1 MTLNRRTLLG
11 AAGLSPL
18 IWVGASPLVW
28 TAAPALAETPRDL
41 IVMGAQID
49 DIVSLDP
56 QEAFEYSANEVL
68 GNTYDRLILPN
79 LADPTDIKGDLAE
92 SWSTSENGLTTTFK
106 MAQGRKFAS
115 GNPVTAEDA
124 AFSLQRA
131 VIMDKAPAFIVNQFG
146 FTKENAA
153 ERIRAADPGTLVLTL
168 AEKGSSS
175 FLLYCLSALVGCVV
189 DKKAVMAKAT
199 GGDMG
204 NAWLRAGNS
213 AGSGPFQLRQ
223 WRASENVAMDPN
235 PNHPSPPRLR
245 RLVLQHRPD
254 TSAQLLG
261 LQRGDIDIARTL
273 APDQLASLAKDPAY
287 ALLTAPKSYL
297 TYLALNQSH
306 PVLSKPQVRQAI
318 KWAIDYKGIAA
329 SITPS
334 TYEPHQA
341 FLPKGFPGA
350 LTDLPF
356 SKDTKR
362 AKSLL
367 AEAGV
372 PGGFEVTLDHNT
384 NPPFSDV
391 AQAVQANLAEA
402 GIKVTLIAGEDRQ
415 VITKTR
421 ARQHQIAMVKWG
433 SDYMDPNSNAETF
446 NVNTDNSEAQKNRTL
461 AWRSNWKDDDFTARA
476 VAALKEPD
484 AARRVAL
491 YERLQRDHQ
500 ERSPFVIMSQ
510 QVEVAAMKKGTTGL
524 DLALLS
530 DRTRYA
536 GLTKA

>member
-1 MTLNRRTLLG
+1 MTLNRRTLL
-11 AAGLSPL
+11 AA
-18 IWVGASPLVW
+18 VGASPLFW
-28 TAAPALAETPRDL
+28 TVASPALAETPRDL
-41 IVMGAQID
+41 AVMGMPID

-56 QEAFEYSANEVL
+56 HESFEFTCNEVL
-68 GNTYDRLILPN
+68 GNVYDRLILPD
-79 LADPTDIKGDLAE
+79 LKDPTQIKGDLAE
-92 SWSTSENGLTTTFK
+92 SWSTSEDGLTATFK
-106 MAQGRKFAS
+106 LVRGRKFAS
-115 GNPVTAEDA
+115 GNPVTASDA

-131 VIMDKAPAFIVNQFG
+131 VILNKAPAFIVNQFG

-153 ERIRAADPGTLVLTL
+153 ERIQAPDDATLVLTL
-168 AEKGSSS
+168 AEKGSPS
-175 FLLYCLSALVGCVV
+175 FLLYCLSALVGSVV
-189 DKKAVMAKAT
+189 DKKAVMAKAA
-199 GGDMG
+199 GDDMG
-204 NAWLRAGNS
+204 NAWLKAGNS

-223 WRASENVAMDPN
+223 WRASENVTLDLN
-235 PNHPSPPRLR
+235 PQSPQPPKLR
-245 RLVLQHRPD
+245 RIVLQHRPD
-254 TSAQLLG
+254 PSAQLLG

-273 APDQLASLAKDPAY
+273 APDQLAALGKDPAY
-287 ALLTAPKSYL
+287 SLMPQPKSYL
-297 TYLALNQSH
+297 NYLALNQSH
-306 PVLSKPQVRQAI
+306 PMLSKPQVRQAI
-318 KWAIDYKGIAA
+318 KWAIDYKGICA
-329 SITPS
+329 SLTPT

-356 SKDTKR
+356 SKDIAR

-372 PGGFEVTLDHNT
+372 ANGFEVTLDHPT
-384 NPPFSDV
+384 AAPWPDV
-391 AQAVQANLAEA
+391 AQAIQANLAEA
-402 GIKVTLIAGEDRQ
+402 GIKVTLVAGEERQ

-421 ARQHQIAMVKWG
+421 ARQHQIAMVRWG
-433 SDYMDPNSNAETF
+433 SDYMDPHSNAETF
-446 NVNTDNSEAQKNRTL
+446 NINTDNSEAQKNRTL
-461 AWRSNWKDDDFTARA
+461 SWRSNWKDDEFTDRA